1 MRGLTAAYLMRR
13 IWTFKKGDTI
23 LLHAA
28 AGGVG
33 LLVSQWAKMDGLT
46 VIGTVSSDAKAAVA
60 KANGCDHTI
69 NYSHEDVAA
78 RVREIT
84 GGVGVNAVF
93 DSVGKDTFEG
103 SINSLKRR
111 GLMVCLGTASGAVP
125 PFNPAMLAMKGSLF
139 LTRPASADYIA
150 DPAERNALASE
161 LFEHV
166 AAGRIKVDISKRYE
180 LSDAVQAH
188 RDIEARKII
197 GSAIFTV

>member
-1 MRGLTAAYLMRR
+1 VLGRQPSLQNSPEGLQKSVNCLEIEAASVQAEFWRGL
-13 IWTFKKGDTI
+13 F
-23 LLHAA
+23 
-28 AGGVG
+28 
-33 LLVSQWAKMDGLT
+33 
-46 VIGTVSSDAKAAVA
+46 
-60 KANGCDHTI
+60 
-69 NYSHEDVAA
+69 
-78 RVREIT
+78 
-84 GGVGVNAVF
+84 
-93 DSVGKDTFEG
+93 
-103 SINSLKRR
+103 SIALKRR